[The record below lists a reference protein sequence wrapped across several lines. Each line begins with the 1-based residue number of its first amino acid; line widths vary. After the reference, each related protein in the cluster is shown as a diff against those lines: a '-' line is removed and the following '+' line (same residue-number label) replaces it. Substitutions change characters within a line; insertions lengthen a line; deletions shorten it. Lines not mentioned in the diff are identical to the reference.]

1 MVSLMRLLFSLIYW
15 ETLVF
20 IIATFGMVA
29 ALILNGRIRLDGLL
43 HGTKAEGS
51 TYSSPERAQLLLFTL
66 AVAFQFLS
74 AVLKD
79 PTRFPDV
86 PASWIAMFGGS
97 HFVYLGGKAA
107 AAFLGKK

>member
-1 MVSLMRLLFSLIYW
+1 MRFLFSLIYW
-15 ETLVF
+15 ETLLF
-20 IIATFGMVA
+20 LICTFGMVA

-43 HGTKAEGS
+43 QGTKADGS
-51 TYSSPERAQLLLFTL
+51 TYVSPERVQLLLSTL

-74 AVLKD
+74 AVLRD
-79 PTRFPDV
+79 PTKFPDI

-107 AAFLGKK
+107 AVFLGRK